1 MEAFGTFLPLIL
13 IFVVFYFLLIR
24 PQQRKVKQHKEMLS
38 NLKRGDKIV
47 TSGGIIGT
55 INKVADNRE
64 LTLEV
69 AENVEIKIASGMV
82 ADLYSIPEVQKNYRI
97 TDNREGWAIAGL
109 SSGGICAFTVAWQR
123 PDKFSKVVS
132 HIGSFTNIRGGH
144 LYSDL
149 VRQSSVKPIRI
160 FLQDGSNDLNL
171 RPGNWWIANQQLA
184 DSLDFAGYDYMTVW
198 GDGGHDLEHGGA
210 IFPDTMRWLWRD
222 YDSRP

>member
-82 ADLYSIPEVQKNYRI
+82 ADLYSLPEVQKKEPPKVE
-97 TDNREGWAIAGL
+97 TKSK
-109 SSGGICAFTVAWQR
+109 SS
-123 PDKFSKVVS
+123 FSL
-132 HIGSFTNIRGGH
+132 F
-144 LYSDL
+144 
-149 VRQSSVKPIRI
+149 
-160 FLQDGSNDLNL
+160 
-171 RPGNWWIANQQLA
+171 
-184 DSLDFAGYDYMTVW
+184 
-198 GDGGHDLEHGGA
+198 
-210 IFPDTMRWLWRD
+210 
-222 YDSRP
+222 SRKK

>member
-82 ADLYSIPEVQKNYRI
+82 ADLY
-97 TDNREGWAIAGL
+97 ACL
-109 SSGGICAFTVAWQR
+109 
-123 PDKFSKVVS
+123 
-132 HIGSFTNIRGGH
+132 
-144 LYSDL
+144 LYTSP
-149 VRQSSVKPIRI
+149 SP
-160 FLQDGSNDLNL
+160 
-171 RPGNWWIANQQLA
+171 
-184 DSLDFAGYDYMTVW
+184 
-198 GDGGHDLEHGGA
+198 
-210 IFPDTMRWLWRD
+210 RD
-222 YDSRP
+222 